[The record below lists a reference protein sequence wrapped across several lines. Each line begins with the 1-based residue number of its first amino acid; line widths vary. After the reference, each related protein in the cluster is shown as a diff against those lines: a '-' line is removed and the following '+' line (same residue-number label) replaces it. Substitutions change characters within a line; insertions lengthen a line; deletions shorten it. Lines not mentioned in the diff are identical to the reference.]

1 MVPAV
6 LGRLRRAMATATTPE
21 QRLATPPAG
30 GRGLRRHLNL
40 TRELA
45 VTQFKLK
52 YTGSVLGYLW
62 SLLKP
67 LMTFAIMYAVFER
80 LLHAGKTSDR
90 FTMQLL
96 VGIVIWTFFAE
107 TTITAVNAIVV
118 NGNLINKASFPRAI
132 LVVAASLTSLM
143 TFAINL
149 TLIVLI
155 AGLSHNL
162 TLGRHSLAVVPLL
175 LELYALVIGISLL
188 LSALFVFYRDLG
200 HIWEIFTQLLFYGSA
215 VVFPLSLNSKVDP
228 HDGHIVFDSIMRLI
242 ALNPVTQIIE
252 DIRHALVTQDP
263 RVPWTAT
270 ILGARIL
277 LPIAVTVTVAV
288 VGLAVFQRLAPR
300 FSENL

>member
-1 MVPAV
+1 MVPAG
-6 LGRLRRAMATATTPE
+6 LARLPRPMATATAADSPLTSS
-21 QRLATPPAG
+21 QAAG
-30 GRGLRRHLNL
+30 GGMRRHLNL

-67 LMTFAIMYAVFER
+67 MMTFAIMYAVFDR

-96 VGIVIWTFFAE
+96 VGIVIWTFFSE

-132 LVVAASLTSLM
+132 LVVASSLSALM

-149 TLIVLI
+149 TLIVII
-155 AGLSHNL
+155 AGATHNL
-162 TLGRHSLAVVPLL
+162 TLGWHSLVAVPLL
-175 LELYALVIGISLL
+175 IELYVLVIGISML

-215 VVFPLSLNSKVDP
+215 VVFPLSLNGKVVNGVLEP
-228 HDGHIVFDSIMRLI
+228 IRIMRLI

-263 RVPWTAT
+263 RVPWTET
-270 ILGARIL
+270 ILGARFVF
-277 LPIAVTVTVAV
+277 PIAVTIGVAA
-288 VGLAVFQRLAPR
+288 VGLVVFQRLAPR
-300 FSENL
+300 FSESL

>member
-1 MVPAV
+1 
-6 LGRLRRAMATATTPE
+6 MATATTTE
-21 QRLATPPAG
+21 QRLATPPAA
-30 GRGLRRHLNL
+30 GRGMRRHLNL

-52 YTGSVLGYLW
+52 YTGSVLGYVW

-67 LMTFAIMYAVFER
+67 LMVFAIMYAVFDR
-80 LLHAGKTSDR
+80 LLHAGRTSDR

-132 LVVAASLTSLM
+132 LVVASSLSALM

-155 AGLSHNL
+155 AGLTHNL
-162 TLGRHSLAVVPLL
+162 TLGWHSLAAIPLL
-175 LELYALVIGISLL
+175 VELYVLVIGISLL

-215 VVFPLSLNSKVDP
+215 VVFPLSLNGTVTNGVLQP
-228 HDGHIVFDSIMRLI
+228 IRIMRLI

-252 DIRHALVTQDP
+252 DLRHALVTQDP
-263 RVPWTAT
+263 RVPWTST
-270 ILGARIL
+270 ILGARIAFPL
-277 LPIAVTVTVAV
+277 AVTATVAV

>member
-6 LGRLRRAMATATTPE
+6 LGRLRPAMATATTTE
-21 QRLATPPAG
+21 QRLAAPPTG
-30 GRGLRRHLNL
+30 GRGMRRHLNL

-67 LMTFAIMYAVFER
+67 LMTFAIMYAVFDR

-107 TTITAVNAIVV
+107 TTITAVNTIVV

-132 LVVAASLTSLM
+132 LVVASSLTSLM

-162 TLGRHSLAVVPLL
+162 TLGWHSLAVFPLL
-175 LELYALVIGISLL
+175 IELYALVIGISLL

-215 VVFPLSLNSKVDP
+215 VVFPLSLSGTVRNGVLEP
-228 HDGHIVFDSIMRLI
+228 IRIMRVI

-252 DIRHALVTQDP
+252 DVRHALVTQDP

-270 ILGARIL
+270 LLGARIL
-277 LPIAVTVTVAV
+277 FPLAVTVTVAV
-288 VGLAVFQRLAPR
+288 VGLGVFQRLAPR

>member
-6 LGRLRRAMATATTPE
+6 LGRLRPAMATATTTE
-21 QRLATPPAG
+21 QRLAAPPTG
-30 GRGLRRHLNL
+30 GRGMRRHLNL

-52 YTGSVLGYLW
+52 YTGSVLGYVW

-67 LMTFAIMYAVFER
+67 LMVFAIMYAVFDR
-80 LLHAGKTSDR
+80 LLHAGQTSDR

-132 LVVAASLTSLM
+132 LVVASSLTALM

-149 TLIVLI
+149 SLIVLI

-162 TLGRHSLAVVPLL
+162 SLGWYSLAVIPLL
-175 LELYALVIGISLL
+175 LELYALVIGISML
-188 LSALFVFYRDLG
+188 LSSLFVFYRDLG

-215 VVFPLSLNSKVDP
+215 VVFPLSLKGNVVNGVLQP
-228 HDGHIVFDSIMRLI
+228 IRLMRLV
-242 ALNPVTQIIE
+242 ALNPVAQIIE

-270 ILGARIL
+270 ILGGRIL

>member
-6 LGRLRRAMATATTPE
+6 LGRLRPAMATATTTE
-21 QRLATPPAG
+21 QRLAAPPTG
-30 GRGLRRHLNL
+30 GRGMRRHLNL

-67 LMTFAIMYAVFER
+67 LMTFAIMYAVFDR
-80 LLHAGKTSDR
+80 LLHAGQTSDR

-132 LVVAASLTSLM
+132 LVVASSLSALM

-155 AGLSHNL
+155 AGMTHNL
-162 TLGRHSLAVVPLL
+162 TLGWHSLAAIPLL
-175 LELYALVIGISLL
+175 VELYVLVIGISLL

-215 VVFPLSLNSKVDP
+215 VVFPLSLNGTVTNGVLQP
-228 HDGHIVFDSIMRLI
+228 IRIMRLI

-252 DIRHALVTQDP
+252 DVRHALVTQDP

-270 ILGARIL
+270 ILGAKIL

>member
-1 MVPAV
+1 
-6 LGRLRRAMATATTPE
+6 MATATTADSL
-21 QRLATPPAG
+21 RTSAPAPSG
-30 GRGLRRHLNL
+30 AGMRRHLNL

-67 LMTFAIMYAVFER
+67 MMTFAIMYAVFDR
-80 LLHAGKTSDR
+80 LLHAGRTSDR

-96 VGIVIWTFFAE
+96 VGIVIWTFFSE

-132 LVVAASLTSLM
+132 LVVASSLSALM

-149 TLIVLI
+149 TLIVII
-155 AGLSHNL
+155 AGATHNL
-162 TLGRHSLAVVPLL
+162 TLGWHSLAAIPLL
-175 LELYALVIGISLL
+175 VELYALVIGISML

-215 VVFPLSLNSKVDP
+215 VVFPLSLNSTVVN
-228 HDGHIVFDSIMRLI
+228 GHLMFSKIMRLI
-242 ALNPVTQIIE
+242 AMNPVTQIIE

-263 RVPWTAT
+263 RVPWTET
-270 ILGARIL
+270 ILGARFA
-277 LPIAVTVTVAV
+277 LPIAMTI
-288 VGLAVFQRLAPR
+288 GLAAVGFVVFQRLAPQ
-300 FSENL
+300 FSESL

>member
-1 MVPAV
+1 MVPAM
-6 LGRLRRAMATATTPE
+6 LGRLRRAMATATSTEP
-21 QRLATPPAG
+21 RLATPPAG
-30 GRGLRRHLNL
+30 SGMRRHLNL

-67 LMTFAIMYAVFER
+67 MMTFGIMWAVFER
-80 LLHAGKTSDR
+80 LLHAGRTSDR

-132 LVVAASLTSLM
+132 LVVASSLTALM

-155 AGLSHNL
+155 AGASHQL
-162 TLGRHSLAVVPLL
+162 TLGWHSLAAIPLL
-175 LELYALVIGISLL
+175 IELYVLVIGISML

-200 HIWEIFTQLLFYGSA
+200 HIWEILSQLLLYASA
-215 VVFPLSLNSKVDP
+215 IVFPLTIL
-228 HDGHIVFDSIMRLI
+228 HDARKLQVAAMNPLAQIV
-242 ALNPVTQIIE
+242 E
-252 DIRHALVTQDP
+252 DARHALVTQDP
-263 RVPWTAT
+263 TVPWSAHFLEGAWVVPFAITAI
-270 ILGARIL
+270 ILATGAAIFRHL
-277 LPIAVTVTVAV
+277 T
-288 VGLAVFQRLAPR
+288 PR
-300 FSENL
+300 FAEYL